1 MRVHHRFITSPLH
14 LRLGLDERARE
25 SQMSLQLARF
35 ALNRRGGGGG
45 VGAGPRCGRAQF
57 RGAARCDALHRTTCT
72 IYSWILVITGPGIMD
87 TTWTFYHLSDS
98 GNWELTNLPW
108 RCTPPP

>member
-45 VGAGPRCGRAQF
+45 WGLGQGAVERNFAAQRDATPCIAPLVRYIHGFLSSRGR
-57 RGAARCDALHRTTCT
+57 G
-72 IYSWILVITGPGIMD
+72 
-87 TTWTFYHLSDS
+87 
-98 GNWELTNLPW
+98 
-108 RCTPPP
+108 